1 MREVTVLP
9 RRKFPIE
16 TILWSMEFD
25 HQTIINDTGKQDS
38 ELCLKM
44 QNQESKKVEI
54 FSNS

>member
-1 MREVTVLP
+1 MTLIISQEC
-9 RRKFPIE
+9 
-16 TILWSMEFD
+16 D

-44 QNQESKKVEI
+44 QNQESKKAEI